1 MFKKM
6 LVLMMGSNL
15 VLHMVG
21 HWQEHYHSRN
31 ISFNYHQMTTLIMNG
46 ELLQNIQHSCF
57 WLNHPHLHEYEDEV
71 DFIQN

>member
-21 HWQEHYHSRN
+21 HWQEHYHSSN

-46 ELLQNIQHSCF
+46 ELLQNNTAQLFLAKSSSSS
-57 WLNHPHLHEYEDEV
+57 
-71 DFIQN
+71 